1 MHEMADCS
9 RCWEKTRGV
18 WYLGN
23 PTRSHHWTC
32 RIEREKSI
40 QHGLLAGYEIHE
52 GFDSQ
57 FKKNAIIFSI
67 LVYSN
72 STQNKGE
79 GSGGDLEIG
88 RVAPARDREGARE
101 DQLNWEEESEEE
113 SEMEDRETLAAGE
126 AWAAGA
132 GVATMAA
139 DQRTHFFFFTRD

>member
-1 MHEMADCS
+1 VCGTLGIPHAHITGPAGLKEKNQYNTACS
-9 RCWEKTRGV
+9 PDTKYTRV
-18 WYLGN
+18 
-23 PTRSHHWTC
+23 
-32 RIEREKSI
+32 SI
-40 QHGLLAGYEIHE
+40 PNL
-52 GFDSQ
+52 
-57 FKKNAIIFSI
+57 KKNAIIFSI

-101 DQLNWEEESEEE
+101 DQLNWEEESEES